1 MRVVVSSVDQYRQ
14 FQDNVLAD
22 WANVKFAKPEHT
34 KGRVDAAGDTLVSEG
49 LWSVEREIALRVI
62 NNWRSS
68 HSCPLQV
75 FYNTLRNR
83 ALKIDP
89 DAIVA
94 QRIKRLP
101 SIQDKLERF
110 PEMKMSRMQDIGGC
124 RAVLHSVD
132 QLDRLVKVYKEGITK
147 NPRHRQE
154 FINEKD
160 YIRDPKSDGYRCY
173 HLIFK
178 YNTDSPERKV
188 YNGLRIE
195 IQLRSRLQH
204 IWATAVETTSTFTG
218 QALKSNVGSEDWK
231 RFFALMASELAVRE
245 NSPIVPGTPENAAER
260 LAEISFLSEFLQVP
274 LVLQSWGTAVNVIA
288 EDPAFA
294 AGAYLLQLDPVEKRL
309 TITPY
314 RKSQLLE
321 ADEAYLQVEKQYEDS
336 ARQAVLV
343 SVDSLATLRSS
354 YPNYYLDTTEF
365 LAILGEIIGV
375 HFAQPNERVSAD

>member
-1 MRVVVSSVDQYRQ
+1 MLSQAPAVDRFCE
-14 FQDNVLAD
+14 FQDN
-22 WANVKFAKPEHT
+22 WANMKFAKPEYT
-34 KGRVDAAGDTLVSEG
+34 KGRVDSAGDTLVSEG
-49 LWSVEREIALRVI
+49 LWSIDREIALRVI

-89 DAIVA
+89 EAIVA

-101 SIQDKLERF
+101 SIQGKLERF

-124 RAVLHSVD
+124 RAVLHTVG
-132 QLDRLVKVYKEGITK
+132 QLDKLVKVYKEGIIK

-160 YIRDPKSDGYRCY
+160 YIRAPKPDGYRCY

-218 QALKSNVGSEDWK
+218 QALKSNVGNEDWK

-245 NSPIVPGTPENAAER
+245 GSPIVPGTPEDAEER
-260 LAEISFLSEFLQVP
+260 LEEISALSELLRVP

-288 EDPAFA
+288 DDPAFA
-294 AGAYLLQLDPVEKRL
+294 AGAYLLQLDPNEKRL

-336 ARQAVLV
+336 DRQAVLV

-365 LAILGEIIGV
+365 LGILSEITGLPLV
-375 HFAQPNERVSAD
+375 QPDQPIPAD

>member
-1 MRVVVSSVDQYRQ
+1 MHPTIDHPCDFPQ
-14 FQDNVLAD
+14 N
-22 WANVKFAKPEHT
+22 WANVKFAKPEYT
-34 KGRVDAAGDTLVSEG
+34 KSRIDAAGATLVREG
-49 LWSVEREIALRVI
+49 LWSIEREIALRVI

-75 FYNTLRNR
+75 FYNTLRRR
-83 ALKIDP
+83 ALDVNAA
-89 DAIVA
+89 AIVA

-101 SIQDKLERF
+101 SIQDKLTRF
-110 PEMKMSRMQDIGGC
+110 PGMLLSRMQDIGGC

-132 QLDRLVKVYKEGITK
+132 EVDQLVKVYKGGITK
-147 NPRHRQE
+147 NPRHRQT
-154 FINEKD
+154 FVNEKD
-160 YIRDPKSDGYRCY
+160 YIRTPKDDGYRCY
-173 HLIFK
+173 HMVFK

-231 RFFALMASELAVRE
+231 RFFALMASEMAVRE
-245 NSPIVPGTPENAAER
+245 SCPIVAGTPENAQER
-260 LAEISFLSEFLQVP
+260 VDEIGFLAAHLQVG
-274 LVLQSWGTAVNVIA
+274 LVLQSWGIAVNFVA

-294 AGAYLLQLDPVEKRL
+294 AGAYLLQLDPHRQQL

-336 ARQAVLV
+336 DRQAVLV

-365 LAILGEIIGV
+365 LGILSDITGIPY
-375 HFAQPNERVSAD
+375 AQVGPPYSQDQPTSVS